1 MAERRGKYRLWQ
13 SGHHVSAA
21 SIEQVLQ
28 AARTDYTDFG
38 LVHCIDEEDDYRRV
52 MARGG
57 LFDYMRSLKA
67 QGVVRHLGFS
77 THTPSIA
84 RRFMETGE
92 TDLFMFSLNP
102 TYDYSR
108 GQLSYGRGQERLEL
122 YQEPRNCA
130 LVKLSMSWKKIK
142 EAFTAALLA
151 IWILQGIWIPALP
164 FALLI

>member
-122 YQEPRNCA
+122 YQEAERRGVGITVMKPFAGGQLRLLQSLCA
-130 LVKLSMSWKKIK
+130 L
-142 EAFTAALLA
+142 
-151 IWILQGIWIPALP
+151 PRRD
-164 FALLI
+164 